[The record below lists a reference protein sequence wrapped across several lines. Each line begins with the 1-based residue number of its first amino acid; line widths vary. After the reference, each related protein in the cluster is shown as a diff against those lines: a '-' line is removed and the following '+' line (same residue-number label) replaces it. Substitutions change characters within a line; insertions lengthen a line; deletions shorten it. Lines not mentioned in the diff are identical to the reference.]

1 MMKQKRPAQPVA
13 CGQHV
18 ACGEIRNESI
28 FSTLS
33 LSKQK
38 QNTKAILKT
47 YELFI
52 YGDIHYNTN

>member
-1 MMKQKRPAQPVA
+1 MKYKRPAQPVA

-47 YELFI
+47 YELFA
-52 YGDIHYNTN
+52 